1 MVTFEACFIFV
12 FFDIIF
18 GITLLESNA
27 LFYRHFKNIYSPLNF
42 TDGFDRSVGKKVEE
56 TSIIQNVVN
65 LRKRISLWIVDD
77 SGLGILY
84 FFSHSL
90 TFS

>member
-1 MVTFEACFIFV
+1 MVTSEACFIFV
-12 FFDIIF
+12 FFDITF

-27 LFYRHFKNIYSPLNF
+27 VFYRHLENIYSPLNF
-42 TDGFDRSVGKKVEE
+42 TDGFERSVSKNVKE
-56 TSIIQNVVN
+56 TSVIQNVVN
-65 LRKRISLWIVDD
+65 LRQRINLWIVDD

-84 FFSHSL
+84 FSHSL